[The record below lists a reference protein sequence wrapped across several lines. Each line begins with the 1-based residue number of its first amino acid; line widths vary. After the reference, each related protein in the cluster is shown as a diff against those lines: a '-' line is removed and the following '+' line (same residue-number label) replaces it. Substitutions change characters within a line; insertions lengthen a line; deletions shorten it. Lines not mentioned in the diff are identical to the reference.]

1 MTPQKRQQVAA
12 VQKNKKTKKKPEI
25 TSCGRSLNSLLKAD
39 KSYNASK
46 NEMLLSTAAC
56 LKDF

>member
-12 VQKNKKTKKKPEI
+12 VQKNKQKLQAVGEVWTHF
-25 TSCGRSLNSLLKAD
+25 LKAD

>member
-12 VQKNKKTKKKPEI
+12 VQKKKPQKLQAVGEVW
-25 TSCGRSLNSLLKAD
+25 THFLKAD

>member
-1 MTPQKRQQVAA
+1 MMPQKRQQVAA
-12 VQKNKKTKKKPEI
+12 VQKTPQKLQAVGEVWTHF
-25 TSCGRSLNSLLKAD
+25 LKAD

-46 NEMLLSTAAC
+46 NVMLLSTAAC

>member
-12 VQKNKKTKKKPEI
+12 VQKKQKLQAVGEVWTHF
-25 TSCGRSLNSLLKAD
+25 LKAD

>member
-12 VQKNKKTKKKPEI
+12 VQKTKTKKKTEI
-25 TSCGRSLNSLLKAD
+25 TSCGRSLNSFLKAD